1 MIRRAS
7 LLALFGILAGA
18 LPAGAQDLGGCW
30 AGTMA
35 QGANLVRGAFE
46 FSDVGGSWS
55 GAIHRMGAN
64 PSSDPFSAVTM
75 LGASVS
81 TTFPSTLGTGSAT
94 FQGMIEGD
102 ALTGSIQSA
111 GQSIPVSFFRVD
123 LAVPDPALDLLG
135 YWNGGL
141 YQGGALVLRLGFEFA
156 PAPCGQVHASM
167 DSPDQGAENIPV
179 SSISLSRDT
188 LAFEIASASGAFR
201 GTVSAGRDSIA
212 GTWTQAGSSIQ
223 MRLARGDGPV
233 SFARP
238 QDPVPPF
245 PYEEVEVT
253 YENPNDGTRFAG
265 TLTVPEGEG
274 PFPAALMIT
283 GSGAQDRNEALM
295 GHRPFLVIADHLT
308 RRGIAVLRVDDRGVG
323 GSTGNV
329 MEATIR
335 DNIGDAL
342 AAVAFLRERP
352 EIDPDRVGLIGH
364 SEGGWVAPGVAA
376 DTEDVAFLVML
387 AGPSVSG
394 REILLAQSRAIM
406 EASGATQFEE
416 GLTINRIGIDAAA
429 SETTVER
436 AREAVHRAVEEAI
449 AGLPPEEGSALRAV
463 WEAETVQ
470 SNMEAGLP
478 TMVSPWYRNL
488 VVYDPIDTLENL
500 EIPALALYGERD
512 LQVPP
517 TQSVP
522 ILEDAWDDHP
532 DATIHVFPGLN
543 HLFQHA
549 ETGLM
554 AEYATIEETF
564 APEALEMIGRWIE
577 ERFVDGR

>member
-1 MIRRAS
+1 
-7 LLALFGILAGA
+7 
-18 LPAGAQDLGGCW
+18 
-30 AGTMA
+30 
-35 QGANLVRGAFE
+35 
-46 FSDVGGSWS
+46 
-55 GAIHRMGAN
+55 MGAT
-64 PSSDPFSAVTM
+64 PSSDAFSSVTVD
-75 LGASVS
+75 GSSVG
-81 TTFPSTLGTGSAT
+81 TNFPSTLGTGTAT
-94 FQGMIEGD
+94 F
-102 ALTGSIQSA
+102 LGSIDDGAINGTIQSA
-111 GQSIPVSFFRVD
+111 GQSLPVELRRTD
-123 LAVPDPALDLLG
+123 PAVPEPALELLG
-135 YWNGGL
+135 YWTGGL
-141 YQGGALVLRLGFEFA
+141 YQAGALVLRLGFEFA

-167 DSPDQGAENIPV
+167 DSPDQGAENIPA
-179 SSISLSRDT
+179 SSLSLEGDS
-188 LAFEIASASGAFR
+188 LAFEIASASGAFH
-201 GTVSAGRDSIA
+201 GTVAAGRDSIW
-212 GTWTQAGSSIQ
+212 GNWTQGGGTIA
-223 MRLARGDGPV
+223 MHLVRGDGPV

-245 PYEEVEVT
+245 PYSEVGVS

-265 TLTVPEGEG
+265 TLTIPEGEG

-283 GSGAQDRNEALM
+283 GSGAQNRDEALM

-329 MEATIR
+329 LEATIL

-342 AAVAFLRERP
+342 AGVAFLRGRP
-352 EIDPDRVGLIGH
+352 EVDPARIGLIGH

-376 DTEDVAFLVML
+376 ETEDVAFIVML

-406 EASGATQFEE
+406 EASGATQIEE

-436 AREAVHRAVEEAI
+436 AREAVRRAVEEAI

-470 SNMEAGLP
+470 SNVEAGLP

-488 VVYDPIDTLENL
+488 VVYDPIATLENL

-554 AEYATIEETF
+554 AEYAVIEETF
-564 APEALEMIGRWIE
+564 APQALEMMGSWIE
-577 ERFVDGR
+577 ERFVEGR